1 MRRGVRA
8 DAMHAMAFSLADV
21 TLPQMLLVA
30 AVAFAASILGG
41 LAGYGTGLVLPIVL
55 APVIGVAQVV
65 PVMAIA
71 MLINNASRVAAY
83 RRDVQWDHVKR
94 VLLLGLPA
102 NLLGAWGYTLLD
114 SRGVALLL
122 GLFLLASL
130 PLRRLLQRSQ
140 WQLGARA
147 EAGAGAAF
155 GFVNGGMTGTGV
167 ILISLLMASGVQG
180 AALIGTDA
188 AVSVALEVAKVT
200 LFGGFGRLDASLA
213 LAGVLVGLCTTPG
226 AFVARRIIG
235 HIPQRVHTGVMECV
249 VVAGAAGFL
258 WRAWR

>member
-1 MRRGVRA
+1 MPFQVG
-8 DAMHAMAFSLADV
+8 DV
-21 TLPQMLLVA
+21 TLAQAVLVA
-30 AVAFAASILGG
+30 GVAFAASILGG

-83 RRDVQWDHVKR
+83 LRDVQWVHVKR
-94 VLLLGLPA
+94 VLLLGLPG
-102 NLLGAWGYTLLD
+102 NLLGAWGYTRLD

-122 GLFLLASL
+122 GVFLLASL
-130 PLRRLLQRSQ
+130 PLRRLLQRSS
-140 WQLGARA
+140 WRLGVRA
-147 EAGAGAAF
+147 ETGAGAAF

-188 AVSVALEVAKVT
+188 AISVALEVAKVT

-226 AFVARRIIG
+226 AFVARRVIA
-235 HIPQRVHTGVMECV
+235 HIPQRVHAWVMECV